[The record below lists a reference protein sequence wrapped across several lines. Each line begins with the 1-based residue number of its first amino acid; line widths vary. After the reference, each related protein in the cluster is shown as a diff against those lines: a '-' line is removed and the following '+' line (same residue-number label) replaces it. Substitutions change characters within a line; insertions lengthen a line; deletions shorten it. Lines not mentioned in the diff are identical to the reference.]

1 MSEDREDR
9 VRQRAHEIW
18 VREGRPHGHEKQHW
32 EQASSEIDAEEGSKP
47 ADAAPA
53 TGTSPPVEKP
63 AVKRR
68 AATKSTQ
75 AMAKKT
81 TAAAKSTVKRAPV
94 RSKS

>member
-1 MSEDREDR
+1 MSEDREER

-18 VREGRPHGHEKQHW
+18 EREGRPHGHEKKHW
-32 EQASSEIDAEEGSKP
+32 EQASTEVDAEQDSKS

-63 AVKRR
+63 GSKRR
-68 AATKSTQ
+68 AA
-75 AMAKKT
+75 KT
-81 TAAAKSTVKRAPV
+81 TQTKASKPAGPAKSTSKRTPA